1 MMRTIGK
8 TKKLLPALL
17 AVCAIMT
24 IATAAMADDRRWRHR
39 GWDRGDWN
47 RHHSHVYIGP
57 AYPYYYPPP
66 VVYAPPPAPPL
77 FSFQFRFD

>member
-1 MMRTIGK
+1 MMRTIWK
-8 TKKLLPALL
+8 TKPAMTALL
-17 AVCAIMT
+17 AVCAL
-24 IATAAMADDRRWRHR
+24 IAATSAAMADGRWRHR
-39 GWDRGDWN
+39 DWDRGDWR
-47 RHHSHVYIGP
+47 RHHPYVYIGP